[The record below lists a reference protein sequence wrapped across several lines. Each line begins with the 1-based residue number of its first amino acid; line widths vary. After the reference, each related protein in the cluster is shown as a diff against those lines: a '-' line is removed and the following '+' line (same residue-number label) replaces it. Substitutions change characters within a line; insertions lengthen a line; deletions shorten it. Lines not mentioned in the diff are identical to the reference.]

1 MDGTLESNGLPFRG
15 VLENLP
21 TDLLIGWTVHYHDA
35 YSAPTRAQDLA
46 SLPQGSNVVV
56 AATNA
61 DSDDAGI
68 SLDVSACGK
77 SDAVTAICARWQT
90 TAHNG
95 VLWYLEPGKAFGF
108 ADRSELRTDR
118 RRGADTAEGQLR
130 ISWHLDGHGG
140 YRAGSLECLNHDNSW
155 RKLVFRRDIGPSSTW
170 LLPSAPGWEGPGDP
184 GTVFG
189 ANITLRGSDG
199 SQVLHSCLLR
209 CRCPALHR
217 RIGADAEVDI
227 PGASARTL
235 RDLAAYIYGAL
246 LPWEHSETRLEPKEL
261 LPRVLELMDAAKFLE
276 LDALQRI
283 CAAWCK
289 LASKAEALPTPCVA
303 DLLRMDG
310 LAQGMV
316 VGSGLPGAVLEDDL
330 ARLLEELEDASYM
343 EDKVTVILGRSDN
356 EEAASCSAHGL
367 VLCARS
373 AFFATAFVASTDA
386 NTAGHFVECG
396 RRSVQLGIVEELGLW
411 RPGDDSTYVSGAFR
425 ALLYHIYTGRCRVEV
440 GGLKGRT

>member
-35 YSAPTRAQDLA
+35 YSAPTRAQDLV
-46 SLPQGSNVVV
+46 SLPQGNNVLV

-61 DSDDAGI
+61 DSDDAGLN
-68 SLDVSACGK
+68 LDVSACGK
-77 SDAVTAICARWQT
+77 SDAVTTLCARWQT

-130 ISWHLDGHGG
+130 VSWHLDGHGG

-155 RKLVFRRDIGPSSTW
+155 RKLVFRRDIGPSATW
-170 LLPSAPGWEGPGDP
+170 LLPSAPGWEGAGDP
-184 GTVFG
+184 GIVFG

-199 SQVLHSCLLR
+199 SCQVLHSCLLR
-209 CRCPALHR
+209 CRCSALHR

-227 PGASARTL
+227 PGASARSL

-246 LPWEHSETRLEPKEL
+246 LPWEYSARLEPKEL
-261 LPRVLELMDAAKFLE
+261 LPRVLELMDAAKFME

-289 LASKAEALPTPCVA
+289 LAAKADALPLSCGA
-303 DLLRMDG
+303 DPVRMDG

-316 VGSGLPGAVLEDDL
+316 VGSGLPGAVLEDDM

-343 EDKVTVILGRSDN
+343 EDKVTVILARSDHQ
-356 EEAASCSAHGL
+356 EAASCSAHGL

-373 AFFATAFVASTDA
+373 AFFAAAMASAD
-386 NTAGHFVECG
+386 GRFVERG
-396 RRSVQLGIVEELGLW
+396 RRRVQLGIVEDLGLW
-411 RPGDDSTYVSGAFR
+411 RPGEDSSYVSGAFR
-425 ALLYHIYTGRCRVEV
+425 ALLHHIYTGRRQVEV
-440 GGLKGRT
+440 GGLKGQS